1 MIKAYSEI
9 AFGIDLIAEVYNTF
23 NPIIIAEKLKEDLD
37 ISVTIHQVIDY
48 YELHH
53 NYTFEEPIKEYY

>member
-1 MIKAYSEI
+1 MIKPFSEI
-9 AFGIDLIAEVYNTF
+9 SIGIDLISETYKTY

-37 ISVTIHQVIDY
+37 ISATIHQIMDY
-48 YELHH
+48 YELHY